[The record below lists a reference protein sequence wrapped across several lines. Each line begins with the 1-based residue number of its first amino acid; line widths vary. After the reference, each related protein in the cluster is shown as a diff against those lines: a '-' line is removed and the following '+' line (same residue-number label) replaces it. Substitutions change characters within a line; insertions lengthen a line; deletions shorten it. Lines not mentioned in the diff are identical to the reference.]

1 MSFQSLLQRN
11 YFCNLAFI
19 GVLDMYP
26 NPYFISFFPILLFLM
41 VFWEDLFW
49 EEITPSK
56 SLLGSF
62 LFQQS
67 SNSAES
73 KKILGQAEN
82 YFQSNTY

>member
-41 VFWEDLFW
+41 VFKVMLLPLF
-49 EEITPSK
+49 SGKK
-56 SLLGSF
+56 SHPQNPCWDHFSF
-62 LFQQS
+62 NKAQIVLNLRRF
-67 SNSAES
+67 
-73 KKILGQAEN
+73 
-82 YFQSNTY
+82 